1 MAIVEVVKYDGNPD
15 VLVWKYPSQELG
27 TWTQLIVN
35 ESQEAVLYKGGKIF
49 DVFQSG
55 RHTLETANIPLL
67 NKVINLPFGGRSPFT
82 AEVWFVNKLY
92 SLDVK
97 WGTPTPIQIQD
108 PKYGVFVPVRANGRF
123 GIQIEDSEKFL
134 IKLVGSVSVFDRQSL
149 VKHFRGLY
157 ITKAKDT
164 ISSYV
169 VHKQVS
175 PLEIN
180 AYLDEMSIFLKEKME
195 PVMSEYGIKLTSFFV
210 NDVSIPEDDPAVKKL
225 KDALAKKAEM
235 NIIGYSYQQQR
246 SFDTLEGVAK
256 NPGTSNNPLMGVGM
270 GLGMGVQMGN
280 AVGKGFGDMVEE
292 IKTDDKSEKK
302 ICPKCHAEIL
312 HGQRFCGECGYDM
325 TKEDKKNKIV
335 CANCGSE
342 LNENSKFCMECGKKY
357 NPCPNCKADMEDGAQ
372 ICKVCGFELL
382 PRCPRCGAEIPKHI
396 KFCPECGESLVKH
409 CPKCNH
415 IIDGNPKFCP
425 ECGEKLK

>member
-134 IKLVGSVSVFDRQSL
+134 VKLVGSVSVFDRQNL

-180 AYLDEMSIFLKEKME
+180 AYLDEMSAFLKEKMQPE
-195 PVMSEYGIKLTSFFV
+195 MSEYGIKLTSFFV

-235 NIIGYSYQQQR
+235 NIIGYSYQQER

-292 IKTDDKSEKK
+292 IKTNDKSEKK

-372 ICKVCGFELL
+372 ICKVCGYELL

>member
-35 ESQEAVLYKGGKIF
+35 ESQEAILYKGGKIF

-97 WGTPTPIQIQD
+97 WGTPTPIQVQD
-108 PKYGVFVPVRANGRF
+108 PKYGVFVPVRSNGRF

-134 IKLVGSVSVFDRQSL
+134 VKLVGSVSVFDRQSL

-175 PLEIN
+175 PVEIN
-180 AYLDEMSIFLKEKME
+180 AYLDEMSAFLKEKMQPE
-195 PVMSEYGIKLTSFFV
+195 MSEYGIKLTSFFV

-225 KDALAKKAEM
+225 KYALAKKAQM
-235 NIIGYSYQQQR
+235 TIIGYSYQQER

-256 NPGTSNNPLMGVGM
+256 NPGTGSNPLMGVGM

-280 AVGKGFGDMVEE
+280 AVGKSFSNMAEE
-292 IKTDDKSEKK
+292 IKMEDKSEKK

-312 HGQRFCGECGYDM
+312 NDQRFCGECGYDT
-325 TKEDKKNKIV
+325 TKEDEPPKIV

-357 NPCPNCKADMEDGAQ
+357 VPCPNCKADMEEGAQ
-372 ICKVCGFELL
+372 IRKICGYELL
-382 PRCPRCGAEIPKHI
+382 PRCPKCGIEIPKHI

-409 CPKCNH
+409 CSKCGH
-415 IIDGNPKFCP
+415 IIEGNPKFCP